1 MADYQSIHTGAII
14 DAAVSAVVAGQAGI
28 QGVKVNGTALTPDD
42 ENKVDVTVPGV
53 VQTTGQST
61 TNVMSQKAV
70 TDAIAGGG
78 GVTVVQ
84 TIGSSTTSVMSQN
97 AVTEVSVSGIK
108 VNGLELTKDS
118 DNKYSITV
126 PTVAQR
132 PGSST
137 TEVMSQNAVTSELDG
152 KLGSEDIVQITG
164 TSTTQV
170 MSQKAVTDSLPNIV
184 QTTGTSTTDVMSQKA
199 VTDAIS
205 GGGGGVTIVQTIGE
219 STTSVMSQK
228 AVTDVSISGFY
239 VNGNEILKTNSNTYE
254 IEVPTVTNRAGDSPS
269 IAMSQKAVTDGL
281 ASKVDTS
288 SIVQTTGTSTTNIM
302 SQKAVTDAIAGG
314 GGVTVVQTTG
324 QSTTSVMSQK
334 AVTDNLDGKVD
345 VESGKGLSTNDYT
358 TAEKTKLSNI
368 ETEANKTVVVQDTG
382 TSTTSVMSQ
391 KAVTDILDE
400 KVDVE
405 TGKGLS
411 TNDYTSAEKTKLSNI
426 ETEANK
432 TVVVQST
439 GTSTTSV
446 MSQKAVTDELDAKA
460 EIASYTATLS
470 SSGWTGDY
478 APYTQTVNITG
489 ILSTDVPI
497 IDISSVTQS
506 SIDDWSC
513 VSKIETANGSITA
526 TCLSQKPSNALS
538 LNILTLR

>member
-1 MADYQSIHTGAII
+1 MSDYQSIHTGAVI
-14 DAAVSAVVAGQAGI
+14 DAAVSAVTAGEAGI
-28 QGVKVNGTALTPDD
+28 QGVKVNGTELTPDED
-42 ENKVDVTVPGV
+42 NKVDVTVPSV
-53 VQTTGQST
+53 VQSTGQST

-118 DNKYSITV
+118 ENKYSISV

-164 TSTTQV
+164 TSTDKV

-184 QTTGTSTTDVMSQKA
+184 QTTGTSTTDIMSQKA
-199 VTDAIS
+199 VTDAIA
-205 GGGGGVTIVQTIGE
+205 GGGGVTVVQTIGT

-281 ASKVDTS
+281 AAKVDTS
-288 SIVQTTGTSTTNIM
+288 AIVQTTGTSTTDIM

-314 GGVTVVQTTG
+314 GVTVVQT
-324 QSTTSVMSQK
+324 
-334 AVTDNLDGKVD
+334 
-345 VESGKGLSTNDYT
+345 
-358 TAEKTKLSNI
+358 
-368 ETEANKTVVVQDTG
+368 TG

-391 KAVTDILDE
+391 NAVTE
-400 KVDVE
+400 
-405 TGKGLS
+405 
-411 TNDYTSAEKTKLSNI
+411 
-426 ETEANK
+426 
-432 TVVVQST
+432 
-439 GTSTTSV
+439 
-446 MSQKAVTDELDAKA
+446 ELDAKA
-460 EIASYTATLS
+460 TKASYTATLES
-470 SSGWTGDY
+470 DDWEGDA
-478 APYTQTVNITG
+478 APYTQTVDITG
-489 ILSTDVPI
+489 ILATDIPI
-497 IDISSVTQS
+497 VDLASVTQDSLNDWARVS
-506 SIDDWSC
+506 SIT
-513 VSKIETANGSITA
+513 TAAGSITA
-526 TCLSQKPSNALS
+526 TCLAAKPSSSLS
-538 LNILTLR
+538 LRLLVLR